1 VSLQT
6 RAKILLTAG
15 FPTFTLDIQ
24 TGISW
29 ASDIEIKRFKIPNS
43 STHSGLQIWW
53 KIRSEITSF

>member
-6 RAKILLTAG
+6 RAKILLTTG
-15 FPTFTLDIQ
+15 FPAVTLDIQ

-43 STHSGLQIWW
+43 STRSGLQIWW
-53 KIRSEITSF
+53 KIWSEITSF